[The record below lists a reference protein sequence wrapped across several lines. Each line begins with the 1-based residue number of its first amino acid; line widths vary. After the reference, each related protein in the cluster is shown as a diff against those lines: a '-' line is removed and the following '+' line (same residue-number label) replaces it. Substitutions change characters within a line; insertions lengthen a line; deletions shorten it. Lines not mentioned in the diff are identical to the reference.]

1 MLIPPEEYPW
11 FALQVKTC
19 KEQSVATALR
29 EKGLKE
35 FLPLYRARHRWS
47 DRSKEI
53 ELALFPGYLFCQF
66 DPLHRLPILTT
77 PGVTSILGVGKTPVP
92 VDASEV
98 AAIQAMVSS
107 GLQVGP
113 WPFLQVGERV
123 RIEEGPLRGVEGILV
138 NVNRRNKLVASV
150 TLLQRSVAVEVDR
163 LSVTPLSPVQRI
175 GPGSVTLP
183 HTGNRPA
190 LK

>member
-1 MLIPPEEYPW
+1 MLRDTEEHPW
-11 FALQVKTC
+11 FALKVQACREKL
-19 KEQSVATALR
+19 VATLLR
-29 EKGLKE
+29 HKGFTE

-53 ELALFPGYLFCQF
+53 ELALFPGYLFCRF